1 MRVRAAMAQAAVAVI
16 VPLAMLA
23 GCRGGKERGAAP
35 AVHGVTQGARANAPG
50 ATTAAGG
57 GAAGA
62 GTRQPASTGWTV
74 AEVVRRL
81 TDAGL
86 VVADSAETA
95 RHEPLTV
102 SAHVLHVSGGTL
114 ELYLY
119 SGAAA
124 RMRES
129 AKLDT
134 TNTGLPSIYN
144 ARYIE
149 SGNLIAILHS
159 PSDRTAERVTNV
171 LEGWHNEE

>member
-1 MRVRAAMAQAAVAVI
+1 MRVRGANALAVMVVLAAVA
-16 VPLAMLA
+16 
-23 GCRGGKERGAAP
+23 GCGDGGGKDNGAVP
-35 AVHGVTQGARANAPG
+35 AAHG
-50 ATTAAGG
+50 ATHP

-62 GTRQPASTGWTV
+62 PGGTTATGGGAPGAGATQLGSAGWSV
-74 AEVVRRL
+74 QEVVRRL

-86 VVADSAETA
+86 VVVDSAQTA

-119 SGAAA
+119 PGAAA
-124 RMRES
+124 RERES

-134 TNTGLPSIYN
+134 TQVGLPSIYS

-149 SGNLIAILHS
+149 SGNLIAVLHT

-171 LEGWHNEE
+171 LEGWHSEE

>member
-1 MRVRAAMAQAAVAVI
+1 
-16 VPLAMLA
+16 
-23 GCRGGKERGAAP
+23 
-35 AVHGVTQGARANAPG
+35 
-50 ATTAAGG
+50 
-57 GAAGA
+57 
-62 GTRQPASTGWTV
+62 
-74 AEVVRRL
+74 
-81 TDAGL
+81 
-86 VVADSAETA
+86 
-95 RHEPLTV
+95 V

>member
-1 MRVRAAMAQAAVAVI
+1 MRVRAAVAAVF
-16 VPLAMLA
+16 LAILTVAA
-23 GCRGGKERGAAP
+23 GCRGGQDNGAAP
-35 AVHGVTQGARANAPG
+35 AAHG
-50 ATTAAGG
+50 ATHP

-62 GTRQPASTGWTV
+62 PGTKAAIGGRALGAGEAQPDSEGWTV
-74 AEVVRRL
+74 SEVVRRL

-86 VVADSAETA
+86 IVADSAQTA

-119 SGAAA
+119 ADAAA
-124 RMRES
+124 RERES

-134 TNTGLPSIYN
+134 AQTGLPSIYS

-149 SGNLIAILHS
+149 SGNLIAILHT
-159 PSDRTAERVTNV
+159 PSDHTAERVTNV

>member
-1 MRVRAAMAQAAVAVI
+1 MRVRAAIAPVVVAVI
-16 VPLAMLA
+16 TVVA
-23 GCRGGKERGAAP
+23 GCRGGGGKDNGAPPPAHGAAHP
-35 AVHGVTQGARANAPG
+35 
-50 ATTAAGG
+50 

-62 GTRQPASTGWTV
+62 PGGTTATGGGASNAGAAQAGGAGWSL

-86 VVADSAETA
+86 VVADSAQTV
-95 RHEPLTV
+95 RHAPLTV

-119 SGAAA
+119 PGAAA
-124 RMRES
+124 RERES
-129 AKLDT
+129 SKLDT
-134 TNTGLPSIYN
+134 TQAGLPSIYS

-149 SGNLIAILHS
+149 SGNLIAILHT

-171 LEGWHNEE
+171 LEGWHNED

>member
-1 MRVRAAMAQAAVAVI
+1 MRVRAAVAAVF
-16 VPLAMLA
+16 LAILTVAA
-23 GCRGGKERGAAP
+23 GCRGGQDNGAAP
-35 AVHGVTQGARANAPG
+35 AAHG
-50 ATTAAGG
+50 ATHP

-62 GTRQPASTGWTV
+62 PGTKTAIGGRALGAGAAQPDSEGWTV
-74 AEVVRRL
+74 SEVVRRL

-86 VVADSAETA
+86 IVADSAQTA

-119 SGAAA
+119 PGAAA
-124 RMRES
+124 RERES

-134 TNTGLPSIYN
+134 TQVGLPSIYS

-149 SGNLIAILHS
+149 SGNLIAILHT

-171 LEGWHNEE
+171 LEGWHSEE

>member
-1 MRVRAAMAQAAVAVI
+1 MWLRAAIAPAVI
-16 VPLAMLA
+16 AVMTVVAA
-23 GCRGGKERGAAP
+23 CRGGKDSGAAP
-35 AVHGVTQGARANAPG
+35 AAHG
-50 ATTAAGG
+50 ATHP

-62 GTRQPASTGWTV
+62 PGGTTATGGSAPGAGATQPGSAGWSV
-74 AEVVRRL
+74 QEVVRRL

-86 VVADSAETA
+86 VVVDSAQTA

-119 SGAAA
+119 PGAAA
-124 RMRES
+124 RERES

-134 TNTGLPSIYN
+134 AQVGLPSIYS

-149 SGNLIAILHS
+149 SGNLIAILHT

-171 LEGWHNEE
+171 LEGWHSEE

>member
-1 MRVRAAMAQAAVAVI
+1 MRSCAAMGPAVMAVVAV
-16 VPLAMLA
+16 VA
-23 GCRGGKERGAAP
+23 GCGGGKGNSAAP
-35 AVHGVTQGARANAPG
+35 AMHGATHPGATGAPG
-50 ATTAAGG
+50 ATSATGG
-57 GAAGA
+57 GAPGGGA
-62 GTRQPASTGWTV
+62 IQPASTGWSV
-74 AEVVRRL
+74 PEVVRRL

-86 VVADSAETA
+86 VVMDSAQTA

-119 SGAAA
+119 PDAAL
-124 RMRES
+124 RERES

-134 TNTGLPSIYN
+134 NRAGLPSIYN

-149 SGNLIAILHS
+149 SGNLIAILHA